1 MAAGSSAKTICCRMA
16 SVLQEILEEAE
27 IDDGHGID
35 HALNVLNHAENTL
48 AVSKLPKTP
57 QARNAVLYA
66 ALLHD
71 ADDRKFFP
79 DSTNHDNTRRI
90 LETVLPGET
99 ATHDLVVH
107 MIELVSCSSNGNS
120 LEGVPEGKEWMLIPR
135 LCDRLEASGSIG
147 VLRAWIYTENVGRP
161 LFTKDTPRAQ
171 TPEELETIATPEKF
185 DNYLRVKQSVS
196 MMDHFYDKILH
207 ITSPEAILFDNPYL
221 RREAQERHDYI
232 VDFVLRFGRTGSVD
246 RRVYNKV
253 RAAVKA
259 QTKAKSNITKQS

>member
-35 HALNVLNHAENTL
+35 HALKVLNHAENTL
-48 AVSKLPKTP
+48 AVSKSPRTP
-57 QARNAVLYA
+57 HTRNAVLYA

-99 ATHDLVVH
+99 ATHDLVVQ

-120 LEGVPEGKEWMLIPR
+120 R
-135 LCDRLEASGSIG
+135 
-147 VLRAWIYTENVGRP
+147 
-161 LFTKDTPRAQ
+161 
-171 TPEELETIATPEKF
+171 
-185 DNYLRVKQSVS
+185 
-196 MMDHFYDKILH
+196 
-207 ITSPEAILFDNPYL
+207 
-221 RREAQERHDYI
+221 
-232 VDFVLRFGRTGSVD
+232 
-246 RRVYNKV
+246 
-253 RAAVKA
+253 
-259 QTKAKSNITKQS
+259 